1 MQLSLHQLEEDERLI
16 PRLHSLHLHH
26 IQNRKSAVKT
36 EEMGADAITP
46 EMIDTLAVESF
57 PPCMRNI
64 HEIFRKEHHLRHYGR
79 LHYGLFL
86 KSVGLSLDD
95 ALRFFREE
103 FIQKIAPE
111 KFQREYAYN
120 IRYNYGKEGKKVNI
134 SAYSCQKIINDN
146 PPGTA
151 DTHGC
156 PFKHFDTNNLNQ
168 MLRRYGIDE
177 NNSKEVSFIIHI
189 QTSEHYHQNNY
200 FR

>member
-26 IQNRKSAVKT
+26 IQNRKSAIKS
-36 EEMGADAITP
+36 EEGSGRDSITP

-64 HEIFRKEHHLRHYGR
+64 HEILRKEHHLRHYGR

-86 KSVGLSLDD
+86 KSVGLSLED
-95 ALRFFREE
+95 ALRFFRDE
-103 FIQKIAPE
+103 FVKKITPE
-111 KFQREYAYN
+111 KFQRDYSYN

-146 PPGTA
+146 TPGPA

-156 PFKHFDTNNLNQ
+156 PFKHFDNNNLKQ

-177 NNSKEVSFIIHI
+177 NNISEVSFTKKKH
-189 QTSEHYHQNNY
+189 
-200 FR
+200 